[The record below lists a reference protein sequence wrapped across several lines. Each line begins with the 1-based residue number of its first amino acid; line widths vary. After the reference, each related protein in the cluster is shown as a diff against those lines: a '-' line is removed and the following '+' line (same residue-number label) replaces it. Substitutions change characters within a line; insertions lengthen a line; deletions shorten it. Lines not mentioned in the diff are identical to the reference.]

1 MMGKLKRLI
10 STIIILLAHC
20 PFKTVYINF
29 KTLPFKQALRLP
41 IFVYSKTEFRSI
53 KGRIV
58 INGHISPNMIHIGD
72 NTRYPTTSRP
82 LSVWTI
88 NGQIVFNGPINFLQ
102 GTYVYVAEN
111 ATLQFGTNGTFVGS
125 DTKII
130 CRDRIDIGNCV
141 EITWECQ
148 IYDTS
153 FHYIIK
159 GGGMCPVQ
167 PLTKRIVINDYV
179 WIGNRTTISRGTVV
193 PSHSVIASG
202 SLCNKDYSEYGQR
215 CLYAG
220 TPAKC
225 KAAGIDR
232 IFSSQEESVYDLQ
245 FGYKRF
251 RL

>member
-1 MMGKLKRLI
+1 MGKLKRLI

-58 INGHISPNMIHIGD
+58 INGSISPNMIHIGD

-82 LSVWTI
+82 LSIWTI
-88 NGQIVFNGPINFLQ
+88 NGRIIFNGPINFLQ

-159 GGGMCPVQ
+159 GGGNVPGATSDQTNSYQRLCMDRQSGDHIPGNGCPE
-167 PLTKRIVINDYV
+167 P
-179 WIGNRTTISRGTVV
+179 
-193 PSHSVIASG
+193 
-202 SLCNKDYSEYGQR
+202 
-215 CLYAG
+215 
-220 TPAKC
+220 
-225 KAAGIDR
+225 
-232 IFSSQEESVYDLQ
+232 
-245 FGYKRF
+245 FGYSFGIAVQQGLF
-251 RL
+251 RIWPEMFVCGHSGQM